1 MPPLTT
7 ALSKLLNCKAENLA
21 EYLNNP
27 EAVNKA
33 SAYLRGKKLKTTYS
47 NKGGTTKEVE
57 FGNFSLKSASDT
69 YAFEGFLG
77 KWLFCKHSLT
87 LKSSE
92 VKVHQYFYIKHRI
105 RLLYP
110 QLKCI
115 VEYHSKGHCK
125 YYPLELLAFEDSAEG
140 TGEKPTDTNYL
151 DYLGFRKMKR
161 SRPSQEFPEIE
172 FNVNTMGVTV
182 YSPSRL
188 KTPRFVPWDQPGR
201 CTRCKSG
208 NVELDYFIQPE
219 GVTIFSSRLK
229 DDGENF
235 LPFDEIVD
243 FGDNAKFRVRSRNK
257 IFTLPL
263 RHPEVHQ
270 VAQVAAEAI
279 GLLADVPPMAEPND
293 DDNADPKINERELK
307 FPIPSGIV
315 VSGPSSSGKTQ
326 LVLRLLAH
334 ANEMF
339 DPPPKVIVW
348 AYGEYSSQI
357 PELER
362 QGVVPHAGPPS
373 EEMMKKLP
381 KPFLIVYDDLMGDID
396 AKKLA
401 DLYTKKSHH
410 NNFSVIF
417 LTQNL
422 FDKAM
427 RVPRSNAQYI
437 FLMRAPS
444 DMLSIRNLASQMFP
458 REHGFLMDA
467 YKQACA
473 DPYGYLLKQTVGQ
486 RVLDNYEYLKVL
498 GRTTSHKKRRH
509 LLSSAGC
516 EELLTLVEI
525 CLNLLNG
532 SFCLTR
538 KQKQKLLPFANT
550 IRRLARVRSEQS
562 ARKLIL
568 QQPQQEGAR
577 AGVGGVKEDDDVAGQ
592 TNMGF
597 VKQQLETVKRKRAG
611 NVSERNV
618 LYNQQL
624 RRYLKL
630 RKEAKDRPVKVKL
643 SNGTQL
649 LNKTVETGVQ
659 VRPGPDESKDK
670 SVLFAGE
677 DEEIEVPTPI
687 RPGNSRSPRTNKKAA
702 KQQEINEKKD
712 HLLAIIM
719 SDPQSFGA
727 TDRGKILNPKTGREF
742 IDSDLN
748 WSIERLVDP
757 RPENAPSPSGTKE
770 LMRKLAQNPLA
781 TVKKKHPK
789 LKRTDFDDFLQRNTT
804 YTLFKPKREK
814 FRRLRTVPTGFMTDV
829 QADLADFQTL
839 SRKNSGYRYLLLAV
853 DVLSRRMFGSPVKSK
868 RPADVKRAFEE
879 VFGQMPKLP
888 ETLYTD
894 RGLEFVA
901 KTMKEFFAENGI
913 KKYETSSKKKAA
925 VAERAIR
932 TLKTRLY
939 KYFSAKNTSA
949 WVDVLP
955 KFLTAINNSVCR
967 ATGLKPNEIS
977 DVNAREVWKRVYG
990 EGLVPAKKRPK
1001 IKAGETVRIPE
1012 PKHIFEKGYIPNY
1025 SDHVHT
1031 VDEARSTNPQHYLLK
1046 DYYGT
1051 KLKRKFYLPEITK
1064 VQVDENTM
1072 YRIEKKYKERMRD
1085 GKKEILVK
1093 FIGFP
1098 EKYWVTD
1105 EDFEK

>member
-7 ALSKLLNCKAENLA
+7 ALSKVLNCKAENLA

-33 SAYLRGKKLKTTYS
+33 NAYLRGKKLKTTYS

-57 FGNFSLKSASDT
+57 FGSFSLKSASDT
-69 YAFEGFLG
+69 
-77 KWLFCKHSLT
+77 
-87 LKSSE
+87 SE

-125 YYPLELLAFEDSAEG
+125 YYPLELLAIEDSAEG

-151 DYLGFRKMKR
+151 DYLGFR
-161 SRPSQEFPEIE
+161 SEFPEIE

-182 YSPSRL
+182 YSPHRL

-257 IFTLPL
+257 MFTLPL

-270 VAQVAAEAI
+270 VAQVAAEAKE
-279 GLLADVPPMAEPND
+279 LLADVPPMTEPN

-334 ANEMF
+334 ASEMF
-339 DPPPKVIVW
+339 DPPPKVIE
-348 AYGEYSSQI
+348 A
-357 PELER
+357 
-362 QGVVPHAGPPS
+362 VVPHAGPPS
-373 EEMMKKLP
+373 EEMLKKLP

-473 DPYGYLLKQTVGQ
+473 DPYGYLLVTLHANRDNLLRLRTNIFPDDEEKI
-486 RVLDNYEYLKVL
+486 RVLDNYEYLKSL
-498 GRTTSHKKRRH
+498 GKTTSHKKRRH
-509 LLSSAGC
+509 LLSTAGC

-568 QQPQQEGAR
+568 QQPQQEGGSLFAPLL
-577 AGVGGVKEDDDVAGQ
+577 APIL
-592 TNMGF
+592 
-597 VKQQLETVKRKRAG
+597 LEAAPGDREEETG
-611 NVSERNV
+611 SECQRTM
-618 LYNQQL
+618 YNQQL

-630 RKEAKDRPVKVKL
+630 RKEAKDRPVKVQL
-643 SNGTQL
+643 SNGAHL

-670 SVLFAGE
+670 SVLIAGE
-677 DEEIEVPTPI
+677 DEEIEVPTPTQ
-687 RPGNSRSPRTNKKAA
+687 GNSRSPRTNKKAI
-702 KQQEINEKKD
+702 KQKEMNEKKD

-781 TVKKKHPK
+781 SSLLNRVFVGFGQIYTDPANPGGFAGASALYAAVKKKHPK
-789 LKRTDFDDFLQRNTT
+789 LKRTEFDAFLQRNTT
-804 YTLFKPKREK
+804 YTLFKPKREI
-814 FRRLRTVPTGFMTDV
+814 FRRLRTVPAGFMTDV
-829 QADLADFQTL
+829 QADLADFQAL

-901 KTMKEFFAENGI
+901 KPMKEFFAENGI

-955 KFLTAINNSVCR
+955 KFLSAINNSVCR
-967 ATGLKPNEIS
+967 ATGLRPNEIS

-990 EGLVPAKKRPK
+990 EGLVPAVERPK
-1001 IKAGETVRIPE
+1001 IKAGETV
-1012 PKHIFEKGYIPNY
+1012 IFPTTLTMCTPLMRLGQP
-1025 SDHVHT
+1025 T
-1031 VDEARSTNPQHYLLK
+1031 PSTICSRTIMAQN
-1046 DYYGT
+1046 
-1051 KLKRKFYLPEITK
+1051 
-1064 VQVDENTM
+1064 
-1072 YRIEKKYKERMRD
+1072 
-1085 GKKEILVK
+1085 
-1093 FIGFP
+1093 
-1098 EKYWVTD
+1098 
-1105 EDFEK
+1105 

>member
-1 MPPLTT
+1 
-7 ALSKLLNCKAENLA
+7 
-21 EYLNNP
+21 
-27 EAVNKA
+27 
-33 SAYLRGKKLKTTYS
+33 
-47 NKGGTTKEVE
+47 
-57 FGNFSLKSASDT
+57 
-69 YAFEGFLG
+69 
-77 KWLFCKHSLT
+77 
-87 LKSSE
+87 
-92 VKVHQYFYIKHRI
+92 
-105 RLLYP
+105 
-110 QLKCI
+110 
-115 VEYHSKGHCK
+115 
-125 YYPLELLAFEDSAEG
+125 
-140 TGEKPTDTNYL
+140 
-151 DYLGFRKMKR
+151 
-161 SRPSQEFPEIE
+161 
-172 FNVNTMGVTV
+172 
-182 YSPSRL
+182 
-188 KTPRFVPWDQPGR
+188 
-201 CTRCKSG
+201 
-208 NVELDYFIQPE
+208 
-219 GVTIFSSRLK
+219 
-229 DDGENF
+229 
-235 LPFDEIVD
+235 
-243 FGDNAKFRVRSRNK
+243 
-257 IFTLPL
+257 
-263 RHPEVHQ
+263 
-270 VAQVAAEAI
+270 
-279 GLLADVPPMAEPND
+279 
-293 DDNADPKINERELK
+293 
-307 FPIPSGIV
+307 
-315 VSGPSSSGKTQ
+315 
-326 LVLRLLAH
+326 
-334 ANEMF
+334 
-339 DPPPKVIVW
+339 
-348 AYGEYSSQI
+348 
-357 PELER
+357 
-362 QGVVPHAGPPS
+362 
-373 EEMMKKLP
+373 
-381 KPFLIVYDDLMGDID
+381 MGDID

-458 REHGFLMDA
+458 REQGFLMDA

-486 RVLDNYEYLKVL
+486 RVLDNYEYLKSL

-509 LLSSAGC
+509 LLSTAGC

-568 QQPQQEGAR
+568 QQQPQQEGGSLRRVICCGKMANKLILLPFEHYRGLIAAR
-577 AGVGGVKEDDDVAGQ
+577 EGVGGVKGDDDVAGQ
-592 TNMGF
+592 TNLGF
-597 VKQQLETVKRKRAG
+597 VKQQLETVKRKRAA

-630 RKEAKDRPVKVKL
+630 RKEAKDRPFKVQL
-643 SNGTQL
+643 SNGAQL

-659 VRPGPDESKDK
+659 VRPGPDEPKDK
-670 SVLFAGE
+670 SVLIAGE
-677 DEEIEVPTPI
+677 DEEIEVSTPI
-687 RPGNSRSPRTNKKAA
+687 RPGNSRSPRINKKAI

-770 LMRKLAQNPLA
+770 LMRKLAHNPLA
-781 TVKKKHPK
+781 SSLLNK
-789 LKRTDFDDFLQRNTT
+789 LFVESGQRNTT

-829 QADLADFQTL
+829 QADLADFQAL
-839 SRKNSGYRYLLLAV
+839 SRKNSGYLYLLLAV

-901 KTMKEFFAENGI
+901 KPMKEFFADNGI

-955 KFLTAINNSVCR
+955 KFLSAINNSVCR
-967 ATGLKPNEIS
+967 ATGLRPNEIT
-977 DVNAREVWKRVYG
+977 DANAREVWKRVYG
-990 EGLVPAKKRPK
+990 EGVVPADKRPK
-1001 IKAGETVRIPE
+1001 FKAGETV
-1012 PKHIFEKGYIPNY
+1012 IFP
-1025 SDHVHT
+1025 T
-1031 VDEARSTNPQHYLLK
+1031 TLTMCTPLMRLAQPTPSTICSRTIMAQS
-1046 DYYGT
+1046 
-1051 KLKRKFYLPEITK
+1051 
-1064 VQVDENTM
+1064 
-1072 YRIEKKYKERMRD
+1072 
-1085 GKKEILVK
+1085 
-1093 FIGFP
+1093 
-1098 EKYWVTD
+1098 
-1105 EDFEK
+1105 

>member
-1 MPPLTT
+1 M
-7 ALSKLLNCKAENLA
+7 
-21 EYLNNP
+21 
-27 EAVNKA
+27 
-33 SAYLRGKKLKTTYS
+33 
-47 NKGGTTKEVE
+47 
-57 FGNFSLKSASDT
+57 D
-69 YAFEGFLG
+69 
-77 KWLFCKHSLT
+77 
-87 LKSSE
+87 
-92 VKVHQYFYIKHRI
+92 
-105 RLLYP
+105 YP
-110 QLKCI
+110 
-115 VEYHSKGHCK
+115 
-125 YYPLELLAFEDSAEG
+125 
-140 TGEKPTDTNYL
+140 
-151 DYLGFRKMKR
+151 R
-161 SRPSQEFPEIE
+161 
-172 FNVNTMGVTV
+172 
-182 YSPSRL
+182 
-188 KTPRFVPWDQPGR
+188 
-201 CTRCKSG
+201 
-208 NVELDYFIQPE
+208 
-219 GVTIFSSRLK
+219 
-229 DDGENF
+229 
-235 LPFDEIVD
+235 
-243 FGDNAKFRVRSRNK
+243 
-257 IFTLPL
+257 
-263 RHPEVHQ
+263 
-270 VAQVAAEAI
+270 
-279 GLLADVPPMAEPND
+279 
-293 DDNADPKINERELK
+293 INERELK

-473 DPYGYLLKQTVGQ
+473 DPYGYLLVTLHANTVNLL
-486 RVLDNYEYLKVL
+486 RLRTNIFPDDEEKISL

-509 LLSSAGC
+509 LLSTAGC

-568 QQPQQEGAR
+568 QQQQQPQQEGGSLFVPLLAPILLEAALAAR
-577 AGVGGVKEDDDVAGQ
+577 EGVGGAKGDDDVAGQ
-592 TNMGF
+592 TNLGF
-597 VKQQLETVKRKRAG
+597 VKQQLETVKRKRAA

-624 RRYLKL
+624 RRYLKM
-630 RKEAKDRPVKVKL
+630 RKETKERPLKVQL
-643 SNGTQL
+643 SNGAQL

-659 VRPGPDESKDK
+659 VRPGPDEPKDK

-677 DEEIEVPTPI
+677 DEETEVPTPI

-742 IDSDLN
+742 IDSDLG

-789 LKRTDFDDFLQRNTT
+789 LKRTEFDEFLQRNTT

-829 QADLADFQTL
+829 QADLADFQAL

-879 VFGQMPKLP
+879 VLGQMPKLP

-901 KTMKEFFAENGI
+901 KPMKEFFAENGI

-939 KYFSAKNTSA
+939 KYFSAKSTSA

-955 KFLTAINNSVCR
+955 KFLSAINNSVCR
-967 ATGLKPNEIS
+967 ATGLRPNEIT

-990 EGLVPAKKRPK
+990 EGLVPAEKRPK

-1025 SDHVHT
+1025 SDHVYT
-1031 VDEARSTNPQHYLLK
+1031 VDEARSTNLQHYLLK

-1051 KLKRKFYLPEITK
+1051 KLKRKFYLPELTK

-1085 GKKEILVK
+1085 GKKETLVK

-1105 EDFEK
+1105 EDFENKSTK

>member
-1 MPPLTT
+1 M
-7 ALSKLLNCKAENLA
+7 
-21 EYLNNP
+21 
-27 EAVNKA
+27 
-33 SAYLRGKKLKTTYS
+33 
-47 NKGGTTKEVE
+47 
-57 FGNFSLKSASDT
+57 D
-69 YAFEGFLG
+69 
-77 KWLFCKHSLT
+77 
-87 LKSSE
+87 
-92 VKVHQYFYIKHRI
+92 
-105 RLLYP
+105 YP
-110 QLKCI
+110 
-115 VEYHSKGHCK
+115 
-125 YYPLELLAFEDSAEG
+125 
-140 TGEKPTDTNYL
+140 
-151 DYLGFRKMKR
+151 R
-161 SRPSQEFPEIE
+161 
-172 FNVNTMGVTV
+172 
-182 YSPSRL
+182 
-188 KTPRFVPWDQPGR
+188 
-201 CTRCKSG
+201 
-208 NVELDYFIQPE
+208 
-219 GVTIFSSRLK
+219 
-229 DDGENF
+229 
-235 LPFDEIVD
+235 
-243 FGDNAKFRVRSRNK
+243 
-257 IFTLPL
+257 
-263 RHPEVHQ
+263 
-270 VAQVAAEAI
+270 
-279 GLLADVPPMAEPND
+279 
-293 DDNADPKINERELK
+293 INERELK

-362 QGVVPHAGPPS
+362 QGVIPHAGPPS
-373 EEMMKKLP
+373 EEMLKRLP

-417 LTQNL
+417 ITQNL

-473 DPYGYLLKQTVGQ
+473 DPYGYLLTTRRRLYLYPKMVKKQTVGQ
-486 RVLDNYEYLKVL
+486 RVLDNYEYLKSL

-509 LLSSAGC
+509 LLSTADC

-550 IRRLARVRSEQS
+550 IRRLARVRIT
-562 ARKLIL
+562 AR
-568 QQPQQEGAR
+568 E
-577 AGVGGVKEDDDVAGQ
+577 GVGGVKGDDDVAGQ
-592 TNMGF
+592 TNLGF
-597 VKQQLETVKRKRAG
+597 VKQQLEAVKRKRAA

-624 RRYLKL
+624 RRYLKM
-630 RKEAKDRPVKVKL
+630 RKEAKDRPVKVQL
-643 SNGTQL
+643 SNGAQL

-659 VRPGPDESKDK
+659 VRPGPDEPKDK
-670 SVLFAGE
+670 SVLIAGE
-677 DEEIEVPTPI
+677 DEEIEVPTPTQ
-687 RPGNSRSPRTNKKAA
+687 GSSRAQRTNKKAA

-719 SDPQSFGA
+719 SDLQSFGT
-727 TDRGKILNPKTGREF
+727 TDRGKIMNPKTGREF

-789 LKRTDFDDFLQRNTT
+789 LKKAEFDDFLQRNTT

-829 QADLADFQTL
+829 QADLADFQAL

-868 RPADVKRAFEE
+868 KPADVKRAFEE

-901 KTMKEFFAENGI
+901 KPMKEFFAENGI

-939 KYFSAKNTSA
+939 KYFSAKSTSA

-955 KFLTAINNSVCR
+955 KFLSAINNSVCR
-967 ATGLKPNEIS
+967 ATGLRPNEIT
-977 DVNAREVWKRVYG
+977 DVNAREVC
-990 EGLVPAKKRPK
+990 EPDFVPSPCL
-1001 IKAGETVRIPE
+1001 
-1012 PKHIFEKGYIPNY
+1012 F
-1025 SDHVHT
+1025 
-1031 VDEARSTNPQHYLLK
+1031 DELL
-1046 DYYGT
+1046 
-1051 KLKRKFYLPEITK
+1051 LSPLSFL
-1064 VQVDENTM
+1064 
-1072 YRIEKKYKERMRD
+1072 
-1085 GKKEILVK
+1085 L
-1093 FIGFP
+1093 
-1098 EKYWVTD
+1098 
-1105 EDFEK
+1105 

>member
-57 FGNFSLKSASDT
+57 FGNFSLN
-69 YAFEGFLG
+69 
-77 KWLFCKHSLT
+77 
-87 LKSSE
+87 SE

-125 YYPLELLAFEDSAEG
+125 YYPLELLAIEDSAEG

-161 SRPSQEFPEIE
+161 SKPSQEFPEIE

-182 YSPSRL
+182 YSPRRL

-257 IFTLPL
+257 MFTLPL

-293 DDNADPKINERELK
+293 DDNAYPN
-307 FPIPSGIV
+307 
-315 VSGPSSSGKTQ
+315 GPSSSGKTQ

-334 ANEMF
+334 ASEMF

-473 DPYGYLLKQTVGQ
+473 DPYGYLLTTRRRLYLYPKMVKKQTVGQ
-486 RVLDNYEYLKVL
+486 RVLDNYEYLKSL

-568 QQPQQEGAR
+568 QQPQQEGVTAR
-577 AGVGGVKEDDDVAGQ
+577 EGVGVAKGDDDVAGQ
-592 TNMGF
+592 TNLGF
-597 VKQQLETVKRKRAG
+597 VKRQLETVKKKRAA

-624 RRYLKL
+624 RRYLKM
-630 RKEAKDRPVKVKL
+630 RKEAKDRPLKVQL
-643 SNGTQL
+643 SNGAHL

-659 VRPGPDESKDK
+659 VRPGPDEPKDK

-687 RPGNSRSPRTNKKAA
+687 SQTPGNSRSPRTNKKAI

-789 LKRTDFDDFLQRNTT
+789 LKRTEFDDFLQRNTT

-829 QADLADFQTL
+829 QADLADFQAL

-879 VFGQMPKLP
+879 VFDQMPKLP

-901 KTMKEFFAENGI
+901 KPMKEFFAENGV
-913 KKYETSSKKKAA
+913 KKYETSSKK
-925 VAERAIR
+925 EGSRR
-932 TLKTRLY
+932 RE
-939 KYFSAKNTSA
+939 SHSTSA

-955 KFLTAINNSVCR
+955 KFLSAINNSVCR
-967 ATGLKPNEIS
+967 ATGLRPNEIS

-990 EGLVPAKKRPK
+990 ERLVPAEKRPK
-1001 IKAGETVRIPE
+1001 IKAGETVRMPE

-1025 SDHVHT
+1025 SDHVYT

-1051 KLKRKFYLPEITK
+1051 KLKRKFYLPELTK

>member
-1 MPPLTT
+1 M
-7 ALSKLLNCKAENLA
+7 
-21 EYLNNP
+21 
-27 EAVNKA
+27 
-33 SAYLRGKKLKTTYS
+33 
-47 NKGGTTKEVE
+47 
-57 FGNFSLKSASDT
+57 
-69 YAFEGFLG
+69 
-77 KWLFCKHSLT
+77 
-87 LKSSE
+87 
-92 VKVHQYFYIKHRI
+92 
-105 RLLYP
+105 
-110 QLKCI
+110 
-115 VEYHSKGHCK
+115 
-125 YYPLELLAFEDSAEG
+125 
-140 TGEKPTDTNYL
+140 
-151 DYLGFRKMKR
+151 
-161 SRPSQEFPEIE
+161 
-172 FNVNTMGVTV
+172 
-182 YSPSRL
+182 
-188 KTPRFVPWDQPGR
+188 
-201 CTRCKSG
+201 
-208 NVELDYFIQPE
+208 
-219 GVTIFSSRLK
+219 
-229 DDGENF
+229 
-235 LPFDEIVD
+235 
-243 FGDNAKFRVRSRNK
+243 
-257 IFTLPL
+257 
-263 RHPEVHQ
+263 
-270 VAQVAAEAI
+270 
-279 GLLADVPPMAEPND
+279 
-293 DDNADPKINERELK
+293 
-307 FPIPSGIV
+307 
-315 VSGPSSSGKTQ
+315 
-326 LVLRLLAH
+326 
-334 ANEMF
+334 
-339 DPPPKVIVW
+339 
-348 AYGEYSSQI
+348 
-357 PELER
+357 
-362 QGVVPHAGPPS
+362 
-373 EEMMKKLP
+373 
-381 KPFLIVYDDLMGDID
+381 
-396 AKKLA
+396 
-401 DLYTKKSHH
+401 
-410 NNFSVIF
+410 
-417 LTQNL
+417 
-422 FDKAM
+422 
-427 RVPRSNAQYI
+427 
-437 FLMRAPS
+437 
-444 DMLSIRNLASQMFP
+444 
-458 REHGFLMDA
+458 
-467 YKQACA
+467 
-473 DPYGYLLKQTVGQ
+473 VGQ
-486 RVLDNYEYLKVL
+486 RVLDNYEYLKSL

-509 LLSSAGC
+509 LLSTAGC

-550 IRRLARVRSEQS
+550 IRRLARRRRVICC
-562 ARKLIL
+562 AKMANKLIL
-568 QQPQQEGAR
+568 LPFEHYRGLVAAR
-577 AGVGGVKEDDDVAGQ
+577 EGVGGVKGDDDVAGQ
-592 TNMGF
+592 TNLGF
-597 VKQQLETVKRKRAG
+597 VKQQLETVKRKRAA

-624 RRYLKL
+624 RRYLKI
-630 RKEAKDRPVKVKL
+630 RKETKERPLKVQL
-643 SNGTQL
+643 SNGAQL

-659 VRPGPDESKDK
+659 VRPGPDEPKDM
-670 SVLFAGE
+670 SVLVAGE
-677 DEEIEVPTPI
+677 DDDIEVPTPTQ
-687 RPGNSRSPRTNKKAA
+687 GSSRSPRTNKKAI

-781 TVKKKHPK
+781 TVKKKHPR
-789 LKRTDFDDFLQRNTT
+789 LKKAEFDDFLQRNTT

-829 QADLADFQTL
+829 QADLADFQAL

-853 DVLSRRMFGSPVKSK
+853 DMLSRRMFGSPVKSK

-939 KYFSAKNTSA
+939 KYFSANNTSA

-955 KFLTAINNSVCR
+955 MFLSAINNSVCR
-967 ATGLKPNEIS
+967 ATGLRPNEIS

-990 EGLVPAKKRPK
+990 EGLVPADKRPK

-1025 SDHVHT
+1025 SDHVYT

-1051 KLKRKFYLPEITK
+1051 KLKRKFYLPELTK

-1072 YRIEKKYKERMRD
+1072 YRIEKKYKERMKD

>member
-7 ALSKLLNCKAENLA
+7 ALSNLLNCKAENLA

-57 FGNFSLKSASDT
+57 FGNFSLKSASET

-77 KWLFCKHSLT
+77 MCPFCKHSLT
-87 LKSSE
+87 LESSE

-125 YYPLELLAFEDSAEG
+125 YYPLELLAIEDSAEG

-182 YSPSRL
+182 YSPRRL

-257 IFTLPL
+257 MFTLPL

-270 VAQVAAEAI
+270 VAQVAAEAKE
-279 GLLADVPPMAEPND
+279 LLAEPMAEND
-293 DDNADPKINERELK
+293 VMIN
-307 FPIPSGIV
+307 
-315 VSGPSSSGKTQ
+315 GPSSSGKTQ

-334 ANEMF
+334 ASEMF

-362 QGVVPHAGPPS
+362 QGVIPHAGPPS
-373 EEMMKKLP
+373 EEMLKKLP

-473 DPYGYLLKQTVGQ
+473 DPYGYLLVTLHANRDNLLRLRTNIFPDDEEKIVFVPKMVKKQTVGQ
-486 RVLDNYEYLKVL
+486 RVLDNYEYLKSL

-509 LLSSAGC
+509 LLSTAGC
-516 EELLTLVEI
+516 EELLSLVEI

-568 QQPQQEGAR
+568 QQQPQQEGGSLFAPLLAPILLEAAPR
-577 AGVGGVKEDDDVAGQ
+577 EGGGGVKGDDDVAGQ
-592 TNMGF
+592 TNLGF
-597 VKQQLETVKRKRAG
+597 IKQQLETVKRKRAA

-630 RKEAKDRPVKVKL
+630 RKEAKERPLKVQL
-643 SNGTQL
+643 SNGAQL

-659 VRPGPDESKDK
+659 VRPGPDEPKDK

-677 DEEIEVPTPI
+677 DEEIEVRTPTQ
-687 RPGNSRSPRTNKKAA
+687 GSSRSPRTNKKAI

-712 HLLAIIM
+712 QLLAIIM

-770 LMRKLAQNPLA
+770 LMRKLAHNPLA

-789 LKRTDFDDFLQRNTT
+789 LKRTEFDEFLQRNTT

-829 QADLADFQTL
+829 QADLADFQAL

-901 KTMKEFFAENGI
+901 KPMKEFFAENGI

-939 KYFSAKNTSA
+939 KYFSANNTSA

-955 KFLTAINNSVCR
+955 KFLSAINNSVCR
-967 ATGLKPNEIS
+967 ATGLRPNEIS

-990 EGLVPAKKRPK
+990 EGLVPAEKRPK
-1001 IKAGETVRIPE
+1001 IK
-1012 PKHIFEKGYIPNY
+1012 
-1025 SDHVHT
+1025 
-1031 VDEARSTNPQHYLLK
+1031 
-1046 DYYGT
+1046 
-1051 KLKRKFYLPEITK
+1051 
-1064 VQVDENTM
+1064 
-1072 YRIEKKYKERMRD
+1072 IEKKYKERMRD

-1105 EDFEK
+1105 DEDFEK